1 MRRLVFATA
10 LGLALALVIV
20 WFWFGRVLRP
30 GAGGAQQPSASATA
44 GAAPSAQTPGAQTS
58 ATAGTQ
64 PNAAIADA
72 RKIRATLFYVA
83 DDGSRLVGADREVPY
98 AEGTAAQAQRLVEE
112 LLKPVEQP
120 LAQAIP
126 EGTTLQALF
135 LTEKGEAF
143 VDLSPEISSKHSGG
157 ALSEL
162 FTVYAI
168 VDTLTVNLPAITQV
182 QILVGGKEVD
192 TLAGH
197 IDLRR
202 PLAKNLE
209 WTQAPSSTEG
219 VPAGAPPAG
228 GAAGAAT
235 GAAAG
240 APPSDSHP

>member
-1 MRRLVFATA
+1 VRRLVLAIA
-10 LGLALALVIV
+10 LGIALALVIV
-20 WFWFGRVLRP
+20 WFWFGRLLRP
-30 GAGGAQQPSASATA
+30 GGPQPPATA
-44 GAAPSAQTPGAQTS
+44 ATQGPGSQTV

-64 PNAAIADA
+64 PGTAAAAGTVADA
-72 RKIRATLFYVA
+72 RKIRATLFYVT
-83 DDGSRLVGADREVPY
+83 DDASRLVGADREVPY
-98 AEGTAAQAQRLVEE
+98 AEGTAAQARRLIEE
-112 LLKPVEQP
+112 LLKPVEEP

-157 ALSEL
+157 ALEEL

-209 WTQAPSSTEG
+209 WTRPPDATTEG
-219 VPAGAPPAG
+219 ATP
-228 GAAGAAT
+228 GAAA

-240 APPSDSHP
+240 APVGTSAGTPPSDSHP